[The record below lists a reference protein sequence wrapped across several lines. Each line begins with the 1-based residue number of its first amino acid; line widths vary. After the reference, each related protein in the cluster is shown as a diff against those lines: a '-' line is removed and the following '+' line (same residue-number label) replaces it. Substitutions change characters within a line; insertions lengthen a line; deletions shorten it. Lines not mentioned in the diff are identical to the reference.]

1 MMDGLKDRVKDGF
14 KDRDEGWA
22 RGQGLLFTPQIW
34 CCFRSKSNQHDIM
47 LTFWEGTS
55 KDSADCY
62 LGGLGWNVDAGTSQN
77 LPAHSSLC
85 TSSEDVGYPNH
96 EFLWRC

>member
-1 MMDGLKDRVKDGF
+1 
-14 KDRDEGWA
+14 
-22 RGQGLLFTPQIW
+22 
-34 CCFRSKSNQHDIM
+34 M

-77 LPAHSSLC
+77 LPEHSSLC
-85 TSSEDVGYPNH
+85 ASSEDVEYPNH
-96 EFLWRC
+96 EFLLRC